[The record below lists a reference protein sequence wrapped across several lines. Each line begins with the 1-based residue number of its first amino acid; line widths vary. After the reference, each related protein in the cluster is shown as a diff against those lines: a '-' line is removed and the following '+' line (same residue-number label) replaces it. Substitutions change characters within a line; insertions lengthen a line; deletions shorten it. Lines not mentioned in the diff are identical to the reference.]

1 MNKETIEFIAA
12 IGGMII
18 GSAIGIGIYFL
29 IEWLQWRRDK
39 KIIDRLLEEDMKQKF
54 EDYE

>member
-1 MNKETIEFIAA
+1 
-12 IGGMII
+12 MII
-18 GSAIGIGIYFL
+18 GSAIGLGIYFL